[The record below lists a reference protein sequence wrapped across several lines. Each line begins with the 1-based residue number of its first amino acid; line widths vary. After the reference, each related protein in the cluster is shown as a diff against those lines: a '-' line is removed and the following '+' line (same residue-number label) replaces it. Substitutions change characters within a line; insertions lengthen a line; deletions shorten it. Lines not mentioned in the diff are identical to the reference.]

1 MQAFGPPIFHLAP
14 QYVLAVGRTA
24 PDGLK
29 LLGSAFLV
37 APGKLVTT
45 RHVTGGDETNLG
57 VLAPRIGS
65 LLDYE
70 DTSNTS
76 VSFANARITEVDTLR
91 DICLLE
97 ISGSG
102 APPYRISTAG
112 DVAPGDSVV
121 TFGFPH
127 SDTGRFVLTR
137 QDTHVSGFNSGINT
151 ATGAG
156 YAFVWLSYSP
166 TADERNTFFNRLNV
180 DVTTGYPVAGDA
192 WEVAGYDHLN
202 NHPINQTIFHWFQ
215 IGGYGSYG
223 GSAYYQD
230 SATTVW
236 SGVQPNNWI
245 DMQKMIGI
253 LGGRG
258 YEW

>member
-1 MQAFGPPIFHLAP
+1 MQVFGPPIFHLAP

-45 RHVTGGDETNLG
+45 RHVTGGDETNLV

-97 ISGSG
+97 IAGSG
-102 APPYRISTAG
+102 APPYRISAAE

-137 QDTHVSGFNSGINT
+137 QDTHVGARILIDASGIKSKHIVINT
-151 ATGAG
+151 QGRPG
-156 YAFVWLSYSP
+156 QS
-166 TADERNTFFNRLNV
+166 
-180 DVTTGYPVAGDA
+180 GGPVFTSDA
-192 WEVAGYDHLN
+192 SRVIAMV
-202 NHPINQTIFHWFQ
+202 I
-215 IGGYGSYG
+215 GSYAPAG
-223 GSAYYQD
+223 G
-230 SATTVW
+230 
-236 SGVQPNNWI
+236 G
-245 DMQKMIGI
+245 GI
-253 LGGRG
+253 SLGGIDPATLHQTTHAISAE
-258 YEW
+258 YIAAML